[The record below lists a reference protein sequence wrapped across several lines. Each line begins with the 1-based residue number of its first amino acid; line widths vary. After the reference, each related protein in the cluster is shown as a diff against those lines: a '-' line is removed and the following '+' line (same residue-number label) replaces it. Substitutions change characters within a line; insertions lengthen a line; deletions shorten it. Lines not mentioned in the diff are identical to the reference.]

1 MSRKHAT
8 GTGFCP
14 YGVSACTLTL
24 QQPRGG
30 EAHAGVSEGGREVI
44 RKSSHQTV
52 GLEGG
57 RVGGGALA
65 GEN

>member
-1 MSRKHAT
+1 MSRKYAT

-14 YGVSACTLTL
+14 CGVSACTLTL

-30 EAHAGVSEGGREVI
+30 EAHAGVSEGGGEVI
-44 RKSSHQTV
+44 RKSGHQTV

-57 RVGGGALA
+57 GVGGGALA